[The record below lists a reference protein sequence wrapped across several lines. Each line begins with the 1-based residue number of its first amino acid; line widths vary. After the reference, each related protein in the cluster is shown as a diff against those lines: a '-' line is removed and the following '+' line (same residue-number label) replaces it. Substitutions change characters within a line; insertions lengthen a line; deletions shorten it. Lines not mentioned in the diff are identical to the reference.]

1 MDTTAKIAALIGV
14 RAHLAAKVERM
25 NAKLATLDAGSRHC
39 SPPRPRL
46 RRLSEDVH
54 AVR

>member
-25 NAKLATLDAGSRHC
+25 NAKLATLDAEIAALQSA
-39 SPPRPRL
+39 P
-46 RRLSEDVH
+46 SE
-54 AVR
+54 APAAE